1 MEIDHIQNIQSIS
14 KLDSQGDGFNNEQD
28 VQEYLNKN

>member
-1 MEIDHIQNIQSIS
+1 MEIDHIQNIQSIIQV
-14 KLDSQGDGFNNEQD
+14 DSQGDGFNNEQD